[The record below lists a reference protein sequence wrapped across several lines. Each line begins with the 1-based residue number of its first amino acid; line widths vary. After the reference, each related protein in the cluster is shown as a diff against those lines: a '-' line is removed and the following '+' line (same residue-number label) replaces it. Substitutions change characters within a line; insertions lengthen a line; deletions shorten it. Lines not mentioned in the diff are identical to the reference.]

1 MKDRALKSLIVSTM
15 DLIPNYKRVYSL
27 GGYNPKDDFCKYLP
41 FKRLKSQLQHGYLKL
56 SFVSP
61 MCWADPFERLY
72 FDMDYSKFGFS
83 LPSVRCFCVSEDSAT
98 TYGADAMW
106 LAYGVPDDKVIRV
119 TFKSKNILYALD
131 KYAQDNDCQI
141 VLSRMDYEYSRKKLE
156 DHKPLEAYG
165 HREISID
172 DYLLLLSLKRKAFSY
187 EQEIRFF
194 LISKKEMSSYIT
206 YVEVPSS
213 TDVIKKITIAPVRP
227 FSFGDPRKDVYEKYC
242 KLENK
247 TYRDALKKLFPAV
260 PIKNS
265 TVYKGVKS

>member
-83 LPSVRCFCVSEDSAT
+83 SPSVRCFCVSEDSAT